1 MQITKKPLAKSQI
14 ELTVELTVEEFK
26 PYIEKGV
33 KKLSEEMKIEGFR
46 PGKAPFEV
54 VKQKVGEI
62 TILEESAR
70 IAINKTV
77 EGALKEN
84 TDEQIVGQ
92 PQVDIIKLAPGNPL
106 EYKITFSVLPEVKLG
121 NYKDFKI
128 KKEKAETT
136 DEETNKIID
145 DLREARA
152 KEVITD
158 REIKEGDKA
167 IVDIEVF
174 LDNVPI
180 EGGQGKGTAVI
191 IGKDYLIPGF
201 DKKLIGAKKDEAREF
216 SLPYPKDHHQ
226 ANLAGK
232 MVQFRVKTK
241 EIYERQVPE
250 INDELAKNFG
260 LKNVEEMK
268 KNIKE
273 SLEQEKNQKAE
284 QEAEIKI
291 FDKILEKTKFGDIPE
306 VLIDHEAKTMIA
318 ELEQTI
324 VSRGGKFSDYLASI
338 NKTNE
343 QLTLD
348 LLPNAVKRVKTAL
361 IVRQIALE
369 EKIKV
374 SEKEIDEK
382 IEELLKQYKG
392 YAKVEERVKEPAYRG
407 YLENSLTNKKIL
419 DKLKEWNLEK

>member
-1 MQITKKPLAKSQI
+1 MQVTKKTLEKSQI

-33 KKLSEEMKIEGFR
+33 KKISEEMKIEGFR
-46 PGKAPFEV
+46 PGKAPFEI

-70 IAINKTV
+70 IAINKTI
-77 EGALKEN
+77 EIAMKEN

-106 EYKITFSVLPEVKLG
+106 EYKVTFSVLPDVKLG
-121 NYKDFKI
+121 DYKDFKI
-128 KKEKAETT
+128 KKEKATTT
-136 DEETNKIID
+136 DDETDKIIN
-145 DLREARA
+145 DLRDSRA
-152 KEVITD
+152 KEILAD
-158 REIKEGDKA
+158 REIKEGDKVIA
-167 IVDIEVF
+167 DIEMF

-180 EGGQGKGTAVI
+180 EGGQGKGAVI
-191 IGKDYLIPGF
+191 IVGKDYIIPGF
-201 DKKLIGAKKDEAREF
+201 DKKIINAKKEESKEF
-216 SLPYPKDHHQ
+216 SLPYPKDYHQ
-226 ANLAGK
+226 ANIAGK
-232 MVQFRVKTK
+232 MVEFRVKIK
-241 EIYERQVPE
+241 EIYERQLPE

-260 LKNVEEMK
+260 LKNIEEMK

-273 SLEQEKNQKAE
+273 SLEQEKIQKAE
-284 QEAEIKI
+284 QEAELKI
-291 FDKILEKTKFGDIPE
+291 FDKILEKTKFEDIPE
-306 VLIDHEAKTMIA
+306 ILIDHEAKTMMA

-324 VSRGGKFSDYLASI
+324 TSRGGKFSDYLTSI

-343 QLTLD
+343 QLILD
-348 LLPNAVKRVKTAL
+348 LLPSAIKRVKTAL
-361 IVRQIALE
+361 IVKQIASE

-392 YAKVEERVKEPAYRG
+392 YEKVEARVKEPAYRG
-407 YLENSLTNKKIL
+407 YLENSLTNKKVL
-419 DKLKEWNLEK
+419 EKLMEWNLEK

>member
-1 MQITKKPLAKSQI
+1 MQATKKNLEKSQI
-14 ELTVELTVEEFK
+14 ELTIELTIEEFK

-54 VKQKVGEI
+54 LKQKIGEI

-77 EGALKEN
+77 ETAIKEN
-84 TDEQIVGQ
+84 SDEQIVGQ
-92 PQVDIIKLAPGNPL
+92 PQVDIIKLAPNNPL
-106 EYKITFSVLPEVKLG
+106 IYKITFSVLPEVTLG

-128 KKEKAETT
+128 KKEKTETT
-136 DEETNKIID
+136 DEEVDKVINN
-145 DLREARA
+145 LRDSRA
-152 KEVITD
+152 KEILAD
-158 REIKEGDKA
+158 REIKEGDKVIA
-167 IVDIEVF
+167 DIDVF

-180 EGGQGKGTAVI
+180 EGGQGKGTAII

-201 DKKLIGAKKDEAREF
+201 DKKIIGAKKGESREF
-216 SLPYPKDHHQ
+216 SLPYPKDHYQ

-232 MVQFRVKTK
+232 MVLFRTKIK
-241 EIYERQVPE
+241 EIYERQLPE

-268 KNIKE
+268 KNIKD
-273 SLEQEKNQKAE
+273 SLEQEKNQKIE

-291 FDKILEKTKFGDIPE
+291 FDKILERAKFGDISE
-306 VLIDHEAKTMIA
+306 ILVDHEVKTMMA

-324 VSRGGKFSDYLASI
+324 TSRGGNFSDYLTSI
-338 NKTNE
+338 KKTSN

-348 LLPNAVKRVKTAL
+348 LLPDAIRRVKTAL
-361 IVRQIALE
+361 IVRQISLE

-407 YLENSLTNKKIL
+407 YLENSLTNKKVL
-419 DKLKEWNLEK
+419 EKLKEWNLEK

>member
-1 MQITKKPLAKSQI
+1 MQVTKKNLAKSQI
-14 ELTVELTVEEFK
+14 ELNIELTIEEFK

-54 VKQKVGEI
+54 LKQKIGEI

-77 EGALKEN
+77 ETAIKEN
-84 TDEQIVGQ
+84 SDEQIVGQ
-92 PQVDIIKLAPGNPL
+92 PQVDIIKLAPNNPL
-106 EYKITFSVLPEVKLG
+106 IYKITFSVLPEVKLG

-128 KKEKAETT
+128 KKEKTETT
-136 DEETNKIID
+136 DEEVIKVINN
-145 DLREARA
+145 LRDSRA
-152 KEVITD
+152 KEIMID
-158 REIKEGDKA
+158 RETREGDKVIA
-167 IVDIEVF
+167 DIDVF

-180 EGGQGKGTAVI
+180 EGGQGKGTAII

-201 DKKLIGAKKDEAREF
+201 DKKIIGAKKGESREF
-216 SLPYPKDHHQ
+216 SLPYPEDHYQ

-232 MVQFRVKTK
+232 MVLFRTKIK
-241 EIYERQVPE
+241 EIYERQLPE

-260 LKNVEEMK
+260 LKNIEEMK

-273 SLEQEKNQKAE
+273 SLEQEKNQKTE

-291 FDKILEKTKFGDIPE
+291 FDKILEKSKFEDIPE
-306 VLIDHEAKTMIA
+306 ILIDHEAKTMMA

-324 VSRGGKFSDYLASI
+324 TSQGGNFSDYLASI
-338 NKTNE
+338 KKTSN

-348 LLPNAVKRVKTAL
+348 LLPNAIKRVKTAL

-374 SEKEIDEK
+374 GEKEIDEK
-382 IEELLKQYKG
+382 IDELLKQYKG

-407 YLENSLTNKKIL
+407 YLENSLTNKKVL
-419 DKLKEWNLEK
+419 EKLKEWNLEK